1 MTHNSPELF
10 NFFTFLSLAYG
21 IFIIILTLMSTNC
34 ENRNK
39 IIVRTSIIGIIA
51 NLFLVAFK
59 AFVGILSNS
68 IAVILDA
75 INNLTDALSS
85 IITIV
90 GAKLGAKSPDR
101 KHPLGYGRLEYI
113 SAMIVAAIVIYAGVT
128 SATESVKKIIHPEP
142 ADYSMVSLI
151 IIGAAVFVKILLGLY
166 VKKQGKKADSNALVA
181 SGLDAL
187 FDSIVSASVFIC
199 AVIYILTGISL
210 EAWVGCVISVFI
222 IKSGIEVM
230 LETLDDILGRR
241 ADPEMVKNLK
251 KVISQEPG
259 VRGTYDVVISNYGPD
274 KNLASVHIEL
284 PDTMTVCEVDQ
295 LTRKI
300 EQRVFRETGILI
312 SGVGVYSY
320 NTKDDEASRMRNT
333 IQETVKNNDWA
344 MQMHGFYVDLEKKF
358 MRFDVVCKFSIKGQ
372 EAVQILKEQVAE
384 IYPDYTVE
392 ISPDV
397 DLTDI

>member
-142 ADYSMVSLI
+142 ADYSLVSLI

-344 MQMHGFYVDLEKKF
+344 IQMHGFYVDLEKKF

>member
-1 MTHNSPELF
+1 MTNNSPELF

-344 MQMHGFYVDLEKKF
+344 IQMHGFYVDLEKKF

>member
-344 MQMHGFYVDLEKKF
+344 IQMHGFYVDLEKKF

>member
-1 MTHNSPELF
+1 
-10 NFFTFLSLAYG
+10 
-21 IFIIILTLMSTNC
+21 MSTNC

-344 MQMHGFYVDLEKKF
+344 IQMHGFYVDLEKKF

>member
-181 SGLDAL
+181 CGLDAL

-344 MQMHGFYVDLEKKF
+344 IQMHGFYVDLEKKF

>member
-51 NLFLVAFK
+51 NLFLVVFK

-344 MQMHGFYVDLEKKF
+344 IQMHGFYVDLEKKF

>member
-166 VKKQGKKADSNALVA
+166 VKNQGKKADSNALVA

-344 MQMHGFYVDLEKKF
+344 IQMHGFYVDLEKKF

>member
-21 IFIIILTLMSTNC
+21 IFIIILTRMSTNC

-344 MQMHGFYVDLEKKF
+344 IQMHGFYVDLEKKF